1 MYTHVSYTHTLT
13 FEMFREDDR
22 LEVLLP
28 KTPKENRQNKMQETS
43 AIKEPTKPRELCGE
57 PGTHS

>member
-1 MYTHVSYTHTLT
+1 
-13 FEMFREDDR
+13 MFREDDR